1 MEELPVANSFLKIFN
16 YDSNLNILT
25 ITLPQHLKIKIKN
38 NVDLVLDDEL
48 NITCKEFNLLTLF
61 KNIHLDSYDACIHL
75 NSRKAKQ
82 LMDLNNLIQVQTSTI
97 KSFSE
102 ILNNRTSQLK
112 QLNNSLCKI
121 T

>member
-1 MEELPVANSFLKIFN
+1 MEELSLGNSDLKIFT
-16 YDSNLNILT
+16 YDSNSNTLNIS
-25 ITLPQHLKIKIKN
+25 LPKNLKINIHN
-38 NVDLVLDDEL
+38 NINLIVDDEI
-48 NITCKEFNLLTLF
+48 NITCQEFNLLTLF

>member
-48 NITCKEFNLLTLF
+48 NVTCKEFNLLTLF

-82 LMDLNNLIQVQTSTI
+82 LNNLNDLLYIPSSTNKSFSQILNARKYQLEQLNNL
-97 KSFSE
+97 
-102 ILNNRTSQLK
+102 
-112 QLNNSLCKI
+112 LCKI